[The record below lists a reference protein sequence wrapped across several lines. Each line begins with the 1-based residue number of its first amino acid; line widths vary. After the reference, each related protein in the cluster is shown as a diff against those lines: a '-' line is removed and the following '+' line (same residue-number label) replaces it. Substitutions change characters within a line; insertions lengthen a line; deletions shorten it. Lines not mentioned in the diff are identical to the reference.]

1 MSDADDILIIGA
13 GPAGTSAALA
23 LAGSGL
29 RVRLLDAGPRGG
41 APVSFPPD
49 RDLLAMRREDASQW
63 RWQLG
68 EDFAALRAAAGNSPK
83 LRVPGLMRVFEGYA
97 RANRIEG
104 LDGFQVVGALAAG
117 GLSNAWGCGVAA
129 FDADE
134 LAPLAG
140 ERLLA
145 MGTSYARVATR
156 MGLSGSSDDELATLL
171 GVDAWAAPALAVDT
185 LHARLAAR
193 HRPGQSDFRLGR
205 ARVAVLS
212 VPSDDPSRLPCDL
225 RGLCLWGCPRR
236 STWSAA
242 LDLPAIRRAGIA
254 IEQGVQVH
262 AVVPDG
268 SGWRAE
274 GLSNGAPVQF
284 WARRIVLAAGTL
296 ASTRLVL
303 AALPSPPAE
312 VALQSNPTAAFLA
325 LSASR
330 LGAGPEQAFGLAQLS
345 FAALADGVAPA
356 WGNLFSTAG
365 LPVSEFLGYLPVS
378 RRAGLPLLRALLP
391 ACSVGNVFLPGAL
404 SAHRASLGSS
414 GELRVRGGFSDAM
427 DARMSVAR
435 QTVAGGLR
443 RAGAWMLPGSF
454 VAGAPGA
461 DLHYAATLP
470 MRAAPRSHETTRD
483 GEVAGL
489 PGLFVV
495 DGASLPDLPAKAH
508 TLTIMANADRIAGA
522 LVARSP

>member
-1 MSDADDILIIGA
+1 MSEADDILIIGA

-29 RVRLLDAGPRGG
+29 RVRLLDAGPSGG
-41 APVSFPPD
+41 APVSLPPD
-49 RDLLAMRREDASQW
+49 RDLLTMRRDDAAQW
-63 RWQLG
+63 QWQVG
-68 EDFAALRAAAGNSPK
+68 AAFAALRAAAGNSPK
-83 LRVPGLMRVFEGYA
+83 LRIPGLMRVFAGYA
-97 RANRIEG
+97 EANRIEG

-134 LAPLAG
+134 LAPLSAA
-140 ERLLA
+140 RLSA
-145 MGTSYARVATR
+145 MAASYARVARR
-156 MGLSGSSDDELATLL
+156 MGLSGAAADELSALL
-171 GVDAWAAPALAVDT
+171 GVDDWAAPALPMDA
-185 LHARLAAR
+185 LHTQLATR
-193 HRPGQSDFRLGR
+193 HRPGQADFRLGR

-212 VPSDDPSRLPCDL
+212 TPSDDPTRLPCDL

-254 IEQGVQVH
+254 IEQAVQVR
-262 AVVPDG
+262 ALVRVGDG
-268 SGWRAE
+268 WQAE
-274 GLSNGAPVQF
+274 GHVDGAPVQF
-284 WARRIVLAAGTL
+284 RARRILLAAGTL

-325 LSASR
+325 LSPSR

-345 FAALADGVAPA
+345 FAALAEGASPA

-365 LPVSEFLGYLPVS
+365 LPVSEFLGYLPAS

-391 ACSVGNVFLPGAL
+391 ACSVGNVFLPGGL
-404 SAHRASLGSS
+404 SAHRASLGPA
-414 GELRVRGGFSDAM
+414 GELRVRGGFAEGM
-427 DARMSVAR
+427 TARMASAR

-454 VAGAPGA
+454 VAAAPGA

-470 MRAAPRSHETTRD
+470 MRSAPQAHETTVD

-495 DGASLPDLPAKAH
+495 DGAALPGLPAKAH

-522 LVARSP
+522 LVVRTR